1 MNGLMIHA
9 GACDFC
15 DHQGWLGF
23 YLCGDNETIVLL
35 CDECDT
41 VYASPTDK
49 NRGVPTR
56 LGEPPEYLVE
66 ALDTSI
72 AGGRDATR
80 DEIIARGWG
89 AFIEGEYP
97 YHVKGKGRP

>member
-1 MNGLMIHA
+1 MIHA

-23 YLCGDNETIVLL
+23 YLCGDQETIVLL

-41 VYASPTDK
+41 VYSSPLDK
-49 NRGVPTR
+49 NRGNPTR
-56 LGEPPEYLVE
+56 LSDAPEYRVE
-66 ALDTSI
+66 ALNVSI

-80 DEIIARGWG
+80 AEVAAKGWG
-89 AFIEGEYP
+89 AYVEGEYA
-97 YHVKGKGRP
+97 YHVKGRGRP